1 MASAYF
7 NMSKDLDK
15 HDVSKL
21 KRHLDEFKGVS
32 SVTYSNHNQ
41 NIVVDFN
48 DTKIN
53 HLKFKKKIENLGYD
67 VSHTKCDMNL
77 K

>member
-7 NMSKDLDK
+7 NMKNDLDK
-15 HDVSKL
+15 HDVKKL

-32 SVTYSNHNQ
+32 SVTYSGHNQ
-41 NIVVDFN
+41 NIAVDFS
-48 DTKIN
+48 DRDVDFLKI
-53 HLKFKKKIENLGYD
+53 KKKIENLGYNI
-67 VSHTKCDMNL
+67 SYTKCDMNL